1 MNIMDYQQLAP
12 PPPATGPTPA
22 NMLHSVV
29 AAQQQQQQQQQQ
41 QTSAGNGGPP
51 PPQNQHPHIVVA
63 PAHQQQPMSL
73 PPAIQQHAHQIHA
86 PLPSLHDDVSASS
99 RWSQYQHMWRQ
110 HHVHINGK
118 QGKDGPDEK
127 KEAEGELWGNV
138 EAQAAFLGPNLWDKT
153 LPYDADLKVLNH
165 YVDLDEF
172 LSENGI
178 PVDGTN
184 GGPGAQNQPGNGGGG
199 GLMHPGQLHKLGG
212 GGGGGQ
218 NDGSASNGHQ
228 GPAGLHLEPI
238 TKRERSPSPS
248 ECCSPDTLNPPSPAD
263 SNSGDSTR
271 VQYGLSLI
279 ALSMA
284 SSGRD
289 FDPRTRAFS
298 DEELKP
304 QPMIKK
310 SRKQNK
316 HSHGKATNGSN
327 LKILGLQFVPDDL
340 KDDKYWA
347 RRRKNNMAAKRSRD
361 ARRMKENQIAL
372 RAGFLEKE
380 NMGLRQELDRLKS
393 ENSIL
398 RDKLSKYTD
407 V

>member
-1 MNIMDYQQLAP
+1 MSCAMEYQQLAP
-12 PPPATGPTPA
+12 PPVPAGV
-22 NMLHSVV
+22 LHTQ
-29 AAQQQQQQQQQQ
+29 AHHPQPQHQQQPVQ
-41 QTSAGNGGPP
+41 PP
-51 PPQNQHPHIVVA
+51 QHPHIVVA
-63 PAHQQQPMSL
+63 PAHQQPQSQQPPPPPL
-73 PPAIQQHAHQIHA
+73 PPTSHGHQVHP
-86 PLPSLHDDVSASS
+86 PLPPIHEDSTSS
-99 RWSQYQHMWRQ
+99 RWSQYQHLWRQ
-110 HHVHINGK
+110 HHVYMNGK
-118 QGKDGPDEK
+118 QGKDGPEEK
-127 KEAEGELWGNV
+127 KDADGELWGNV

-153 LPYDADLKVLNH
+153 LPYDADLK

-178 PVDGTN
+178 PVDGV
-184 GGPGAQNQPGNGGGG
+184 AGGGQG
-199 GLMHPGQLHKLGG
+199 AMQGSQLHKI
-212 GGGGGQ
+212 
-218 NDGSASNGHQ
+218 NNTEAAGHQ
-228 GPAGLHLEPI
+228 GPAGLHLEPV

-263 SNSGDSTR
+263 ST
-271 VQYGLSLI
+271 
-279 ALSMA
+279 LSMA

-310 SRKQNK
+310 SRK
-316 HSHGKATNGSN
+316 
-327 LKILGLQFVPDDL
+327 QFVPDDL

-380 NMGLRQELDRLKS
+380 NMGLRQELDRLKN
-393 ENSIL
+393 ENMLL